1 MFFGIPEW
9 AIGVAIIILAAG
21 IGRAVIARFTPP
33 GQLRGR
39 KGIKHE
45 MAATVEDLKAKLG
58 GVEEVEARLGELDE
72 VQRRLAD
79 VEERLDFAERMLAQQ
94 RDAQRLSPPRK

>member
-9 AIGVAIIILAAG
+9 AIGVAIIILAG
-21 IGRAVIARFTPP
+21 SIGKVMIARFTPP

-39 KGIKHE
+39 KGSKHE
-45 MAATVEDLKAKLG
+45 MAATVEDLKGKLG
-58 GVEEVEARLGELDE
+58 GIDNVEERLDELDD

-79 VEERLDFAERMLAQQ
+79 LEERLDFAERMLSQQ
-94 RDAQRLSPPRK
+94 RESQRLGPSQK